1 MPCRVQPTRPVGL
14 FLRVGTLTHG
24 GMAIQALTLTNH
36 RRLKMKK
43 LILKQ
48 DGHATAPYKI
58 VEIHNSISHDVGQRL
73 TRDEVKVI
81 VNQRVRPY
89 DVRIK

>member
-1 MPCRVQPTRPVGL
+1 
-14 FLRVGTLTHG
+14 
-24 GMAIQALTLTNH
+24 
-36 RRLKMKK
+36 MKK

-58 VEIHNSISHDVGQRL
+58 IEIHNSISHDVGQRL
-73 TRDEVKVI
+73 TKDEVRVI